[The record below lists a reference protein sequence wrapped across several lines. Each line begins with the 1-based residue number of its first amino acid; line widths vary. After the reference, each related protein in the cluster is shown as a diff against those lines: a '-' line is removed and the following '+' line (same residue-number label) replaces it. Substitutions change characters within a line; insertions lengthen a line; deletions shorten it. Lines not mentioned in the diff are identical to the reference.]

1 MLGKPKIFGLGF
13 IGAGL
18 VTVGFLY
25 LPDYFAGRRVDRL
38 YAELTE
44 QAKGIV
50 KDGLSDPYSAQF
62 EDVRVVGDAPHLMV
76 CGFVNAKN
84 KLGGYVGR
92 KPFIVSETGKPYII
106 RNLLDQITMPEGIV
120 KPCFPTLH
128 MPAE

>member
-1 MLGKPKIFGLGF
+1 MASNALFSGKPSGKMVAFKGVASMLGKPKIFGLGF

-44 QAKGIV
+44 QAKDIV
-50 KDGLSDPYSAQF
+50 KDILSDPYSAKF

-84 KLGGYVGR
+84 KLGGYV
-92 KPFIVSETGKPYII
+92 
-106 RNLLDQITMPEGIV
+106 
-120 KPCFPTLH
+120 
-128 MPAE
+128 